1 MLKLITSAK
10 KIIPLILL
18 MEITIMLGGCT
29 GPKVKDY
36 AGEQP
41 VMKFD
46 EFFNGNIQAWGIVQG
61 RNGKV
66 LQKLDIDLVGKWS
79 GDQGT
84 LDEKFHYY
92 DGKEMTRQWK
102 IKKIAD
108 NKFVGT
114 AADIKGEA
122 KGESSGSAIRWN
134 YVMKLEV
141 DGTVY
146 DVTFDDWMY
155 AMNDGV
161 VVNRSYLTKFGI
173 RVAELSLFM
182 KKQSEK

>member
-1 MLKLITSAK
+1 
-10 KIIPLILL
+10 
-18 MEITIMLGGCT
+18 MLGGCT
-29 GPKVKDY
+29 GPSVNDY
-36 AGEQP
+36 ADEQP

-46 EFFNGNIQAWGIVQG
+46 EFFNGPIKAWGIVQS

-66 LQKLDIDLVGKWS
+66 IQKLDIDLVGSWS
-79 GDQGT
+79 GDNGT
-84 LDEKFHYY
+84 LDEKFYYY

-108 NKFVGT
+108 NKFIGT
-114 AADIKGEA
+114 ASDIKGEA
-122 KGESSGSAIRWN
+122 RGESSGGAIRWN

-141 DGTVY
+141 GGTTY

-161 VVNRSYLTKFGI
+161 VVNRSYLSKFGI

-182 KKQSEK
+182 QKQPAK